1 MRLVENIHLV
11 GGGPWSGMGLS
22 PGGDCNIYLVDCKD
36 SLVLVDCGT
45 GGAGS
50 VDAILANIAG
60 DGLSPDR
67 ISTILITHKHG
78 DHIGG
83 AAQFAA
89 RTGAKVYASAE
100 TAAVLA
106 AGDEDASSIA
116 LAKGAGFYPAD
127 YVLAPL
133 AGVQT
138 LAGGEHLKIGD
149 VDFEVV
155 ETPGHCSGHI
165 SFVARRGSRVDLL
178 AGDVLFWRGRVVMQS
193 LPDCDVMASAR
204 SIERLAA
211 IERVD
216 GLYSG
221 HGAFTI
227 AGATRHINAA
237 LEHVRGL
244 RVPPGL

>member
-22 PGGDCNIYLVDCKD
+22 VGGDCNIYLVDCGD
-36 SLVLVDCGT
+36 SLTLIDCGT
-45 GGAGS
+45 GVTGS
-50 VDAILANIAG
+50 VDAILGNIAG

-89 RTGAKVYASAE
+89 RTGATVYASAE

-106 AGDEDASSIA
+106 AGDEVSSSIA
-116 LAKGAGFYPAD
+116 AAKGAGFYPAD
-127 YVLAPL
+127 YVLSPL
-133 AGVQT
+133 AGIRT

-165 SFVARRGSRVDLL
+165 SFVARRGGRVDLL
-178 AGDVLFWRGRVVMQS
+178 AGDALFWRGRVVMQS
-193 LPDCDVMASAR
+193 LPDCDVMASAQ

-211 IERVD
+211 LGNVD

-221 HGAFTI
+221 HGAFTL
-227 AGATRHINAA
+227 AGATRHINSA